1 MTKFNHCPN
10 CGKLPKGGIVFGD
23 FGEMNIYECECGTL
37 YCYQCGDQRC
47 PNCGSK
53 KRKEAGKCYK
63 PKG

>member
-10 CGKLPKGGIVFGD
+10 CGKMPKGGFLGSNV
-23 FGEMNIYECECGTL
+23 MNIYECECGTL
-37 YCYQCGDQRC
+37 YCYMCGDQRC

-63 PKG
+63 H

>member
-10 CGKLPKGGIVFGD
+10 CGKMPKGGFLGMSV
-23 FGEMNIYECECGTL
+23 MSIYECGGCETL
-37 YCYQCGDQRC
+37 YCHMCGDQRC

-63 PKG
+63 Q